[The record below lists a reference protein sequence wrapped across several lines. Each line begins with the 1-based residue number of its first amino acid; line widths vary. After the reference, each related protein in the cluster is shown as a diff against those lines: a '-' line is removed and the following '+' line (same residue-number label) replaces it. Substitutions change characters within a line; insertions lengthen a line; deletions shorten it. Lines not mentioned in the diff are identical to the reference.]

1 MERRLAEGRQDAARE
16 LKKVESA
23 HQTTLLEFRRKAAA
37 ELANTTSQLREARGE
52 SEAVASTLRAEI
64 ATLRAQAEEDSN
76 AATKT
81 HNALRLELDD
91 TRRRLD
97 SYANRP
103 DLQERHANAVNQLAS
118 AREGRAGL
126 RATVDAIHAAL
137 SQLPT
142 PLVQPGSPGDKN
154 TTPGWMAPLVA
165 SPTGAAAKCRA
176 MTL

>member
-1 MERRLAEGRQDAARE
+1 MRLLEERNGHEQATMAMQAERDTALSNLRALEEERSEDSKARDDAKEAEASRAKLVWEAEMERRLAEGRQDAARE

-81 HNALRLELDD
+81 HNAQAGARRYKTPARL
-91 TRRRLD
+91 
-97 SYANRP
+97 
-103 DLQERHANAVNQLAS
+103 V
-118 AREGRAGL
+118 RE
-126 RATVDAIHAAL
+126 
-137 SQLPT
+137 S
-142 PLVQPGSPGDKN
+142 S
-154 TTPGWMAPLVA
+154 
-165 SPTGAAAKCRA
+165 
-176 MTL
+176 